1 MSKKRITGLIVG
13 ALLSATAHSATVYIS
28 DIQFVAIREGLDN
41 STRAVERGLKSG
53 TPLEVIDQNDGYTKV
68 RTPSG
73 NEGWV
78 ADYFLSEDMVTRD
91 QLEALQTRLSRNT
104 ESRTELANT
113 LKISQQKIQELNKAN
128 ANLQDENDSL
138 KQQLQDAAEL
148 SEKAQ
153 EIVSQNEDVSYQ
165 IATLK
170 QQASTAVAQAEK
182 LQDTTEQKWFM
193 IGGATLL
200 GGLLL
205 GILLPMLRRKKS
217 GTGSWS

>member
-28 DIQFVAIREGLDN
+28 DIQFVAIREGMDN

-53 TPLEVIDQNDGYTKV
+53 TPLEVLEQNDGYTKV

-91 QLEALQTRLSRNT
+91 QLDALQNRLTRNT

-113 LKISQQKIQELNKAN
+113 LKVSQQKIQELNKAN
-128 ANLQDENDSL
+128 SNLKNENDSL
-138 KQQLQDAAEL
+138 KQQLEDVAEL
-148 SEKAQ
+148 SKKAQ
-153 EIVSQNEDVSYQ
+153 AIVSQNEDVSYQ
-165 IATLK
+165 IASLQ
-170 QQASTAVAQAEK
+170 QQANTAIAKAEK
-182 LQDTTEQKWFM
+182 LQDSTEQKWFM

-200 GGLLL
+200 GGLFL
-205 GILLPMLRRKKS
+205 GICLPMLRRKKS
-217 GTGSWS
+217 STGSWS

>member
-91 QLEALQTRLSRNT
+91 QLEVLQTRLSRNT

-113 LKISQQKIQELNKAN
+113 LKISQQKIQELNGTN
-128 ANLQDENDSL
+128 SNLQDENDSL

-153 EIVSQNEDVSYQ
+153 AIVSQNEDVSYQ

-170 QQASTAVAQAEK
+170 QQASTAIAQAEK